1 MRRRLHLYVL
11 LVTIG
16 TAGRVALGQSAAIKQ
31 VEVSTHEQNVVV
43 EVDLTTPVVP
53 SLSFA
58 EHPDRVIADFP
69 NTTPKELF
77 RRIHVGRNGVARV
90 RIGLNQSNPPVTRVV
105 VDLDVMRPFKID
117 TLGSKVLLS
126 ILPPGEASQAPGL
139 VAAPPAATPNAIKE
153 KPPAPSPTNAT
164 GLPNASVTPA
174 DAQHPATFHA
184 ARRGFRIRGIAA
196 DAVYLDGGSNMGLQ
210 TGMKLIVCDS
220 DPASDD
226 LKAFCGAVAEL
237 AITAVAT
244 SSAVAEVY
252 GAKRQ
257 LKRGDRAFLTPEDEQ
272 AMRIAAAT
280 SKLPPVQAQPGG
292 TLLSNAQARRLSA
305 EDAGGLA
312 ESQLR
317 LRIGTDYSGLT
328 STGSTPGTTTQTG
341 LSFQS
346 NTTNM
351 FGTHWNLQGYWRG
364 NINHHLQFQEPT
376 IQETL
381 DKTYTMQL
389 YYDNP
394 DSAWVAGVGRL
405 YLPWAVSLDTIDG
418 GYLGYKLGGGATLV
432 AFAGTVPNISSWH
445 FDPNQRTGGS
455 FVNFSG
461 GDYDAFHYSSTTGF
475 GAETFGWKL
484 DRPFVFAENEVSYK
498 NLFSVYHSLSADS
511 PRGVTTLGIRP
522 GAGIEHSYLT
532 VHFHP
537 IQKLSFDVYH
547 NYFRDVPTESLQ
559 LVGLG
564 LADTLV
570 FQGVSA
576 GVHFE
581 PLSHVMLYTTF
592 GRSKDT
598 GDTHHS
604 LNQMY
609 GLTWIEIAH
618 TGIRADFHY
627 SKFDSDFANGIYR
640 LLSISRQ
647 ITHVTFFN
655 VLLGDQNLISPYTTN
670 DRSKFAATS
679 LDFNLGKHSFI
690 QSGYTFVNG
699 NTLNYREWYSTLG
712 FRLDRKSHA
721 GYPAAIP
728 SSPAGIAGNP
738 AAIPR
743 Q

>member
-1 MRRRLHLYVL
+1 MRRRLHLYL
-11 LVTIG
+11 FIVTIG
-16 TAGRVALGQSAAIKQ
+16 TLGRAAAGQSARINR
-31 VEVSTHEQNVVV
+31 VEVSTHQQDVVV
-43 EVDLTTPVVP
+43 EIHLTSPMIP

-58 EHPDRVIADFP
+58 RSPDRVIVDFP
-69 NTTPKELF
+69 ATAPKESL
-77 RRIHVGRNGVARV
+77 RRIPVGRNGVKRV

-105 VDLDVMRPFKID
+105 VDLDVMHPVKID
-117 TLGSKVLLS
+117 ASGRKVLLR
-126 ILPPGEASQAPGL
+126 ILAPAEPSEARAPAA
-139 VAAPPAATPNAIKE
+139 AAPAGANSIPE
-153 KPPAPSPTNAT
+153 EPAPAQP
-164 GLPNASVTPA
+164 PNHANGFENGSVTAA
-174 DAQHPATFHA
+174 DLARSHA
-184 ARRGFRIRGIAA
+184 VRRAFKIRGIAA
-196 DAVYLDGGSNMGLQ
+196 DAVYLDGGSNVGLR
-210 TGMKLIVCDS
+210 TGMKLTVRES
-220 DPASDD
+220 MPASGAGSTSGG
-226 LKAFCGAVAEL
+226 AFVAEL
-237 AITAVAT
+237 RITAVAT
-244 SSAVAEVY
+244 SSAVAEVH

-257 LKRGDRAFLTPEDEQ
+257 LKRGDRAFLAPEDEQ
-272 AMRIAAAT
+272 AMRIAAPAVN
-280 SKLPPVQAQPGG
+280 LPAQAPPANALLPNAQP
-292 TLLSNAQARRLSA
+292 ARRATADSR
-305 EDAGGLA
+305 EPA

-317 LRIGTDYSGLT
+317 LRIGMDYSGIT

-341 LSFQS
+341 ISFQS
-346 NTTNM
+346 DMTNM

-364 NINHHLQFQEPT
+364 NINHHLEFQEPT

-381 DKTYTMQL
+381 DKTYTLQL

-418 GYLGYKLGGGATLV
+418 GYLGHKLGGGATLV
-432 AFAGTVPNISSWH
+432 AFAGTVPDLSSWR
-445 FDPNQRTGGS
+445 FDPNQRIAGS

-475 GAETFGWKL
+475 GAETLGWKL

-498 NLFSVYHSLSADS
+498 NLVSVYHSLSADS
-511 PRGVTTLGIRP
+511 PRGLTTLGIRP

-537 IQKLSFDVYH
+537 TPWLSFDVYH
-547 NYFRDVPTESLQ
+547 NYFRDVPTASLQ

-570 FQGVSA
+570 FQGVNA

-581 PLSHVMLYTTF
+581 PLSHVTLYTTF

-598 GDTHHS
+598 GDTRHS

-609 GLTWIEIAH
+609 GLTWSEIAH

-627 SKFDSDFANGIYR
+627 SRFDSDFANGIYR

-655 VLLGDQNLISPYTTN
+655 VLLGEQNLVSPYTTN
-670 DRSKFAATS
+670 DRAKFAATS
-679 LDFNLGKHSFI
+679 VDFNLGKHSFI
-690 QSGYTFVNG
+690 QSGYTFANG

-712 FRLDRKSHA
+712 FRLDRESHA

-728 SSPAGIAGNP
+728 GSPAPIAGNP
-738 AAIPR
+738 TPIPKE
-743 Q
+743 